1 MVISS
6 SRAKAVISLV
16 KDFGLSGFLRVM
28 SGIAFLLVAR
38 NIGASDYFVLHQM
51 LITITAGI
59 AAGAVIPGLAKVQN
73 EPEKK
78 NAYLLTGFK
87 LSLACIPAYLIVGVF
102 LHAHENLPQALLGAI
117 SSACLSLSLI
127 CSQSLICEGKKE
139 IGLLLVS
146 VASFCTIAWLI
157 CNQGRIDEHVA
168 LRAWCVGFLLECAI
182 IAKAAGLGKA
192 LKGKKH
198 LNKQQTHQIF
208 GAGLIAGAGLLG
220 VVLDMQLMRMA
231 GPSSLALYA
240 YGTKVLSAVSTVLT
254 TVFAIWA
261 TGQVL
266 YGMTSLRRQSTKIA
280 LAGTA
285 VLGSAG
291 LTMIWFI
298 PHFILKNPSEA
309 QQAVYLGLMATPYFI
324 LTTMASFYSRI
335 AMTKQAM
342 QKLTQ
347 VSLLCFAAKAALEI
361 PLFYSYELQGVVA
374 GMTLVALGHIAY
386 LVKVVHDMKI
396 NGELRGSLNQD

>member
-1 MVISS
+1 MTAQRT
-6 SRAKAVISLV
+6 RAILSLA

-51 LITITAGI
+51 LITIIAGI

-73 EPEKK
+73 DPEKK
-78 NAYLLTGFK
+78 NAYLVMGLK
-87 LSLACIPAYLIVGVF
+87 LSLACAPAYLIVGVF
-102 LHAHENLPQALLGAI
+102 LHAHENLSQALLGAA
-117 SSACLSLSLI
+117 SSACLSLSLV
-127 CSQSLICEGKKE
+127 CSQSLICDGKKE

-146 VASFCTIAWLI
+146 IASFCTIAWLL
-157 CNQGRIDEHVA
+157 CQQGSIDEHVA
-168 LRAWCVGFLLECAI
+168 LRAWCVGFLLECAV
-182 IAKAAGLGKA
+182 IAPVAGLGKA
-192 LKGKKH
+192 VKSQNH
-198 LNKQQTHQIF
+198 LNKQQTRQIA
-208 GAGLIAGAGLLG
+208 GAGLIAAAGLLG

-266 YGMTSLRRQSTKIA
+266 YGMTSLRKQSTKIA

-291 LTMIWFI
+291 IAMIWFI
-298 PHFILKNPSEA
+298 PQFILKNPAESS
-309 QQAVYLGLMATPYFI
+309 QAVYLGLMATPYFI

-342 QKLTQ
+342 RKLTQ
-347 VSLLCFAAKAALEI
+347 VSLLCFAAKAAIEI
-361 PLFYSYELQGVVA
+361 PLFYALGLKGVLI
-374 GMTLVALGHIAY
+374 GMTLVAVGHIAY
-386 LVKVVHDMKI
+386 LVKVVHEMKV
-396 NGELRGSLNQD
+396 NGELRGSLANPSN